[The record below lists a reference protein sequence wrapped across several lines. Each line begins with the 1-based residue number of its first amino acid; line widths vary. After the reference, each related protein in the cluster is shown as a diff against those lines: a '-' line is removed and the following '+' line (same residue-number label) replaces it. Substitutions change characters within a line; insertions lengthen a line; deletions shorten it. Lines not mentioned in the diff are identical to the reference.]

1 MNLRVRGDSVES
13 LKRFALFEFFDFAQ
27 LCADGSLVN
36 IELLPAAFGPFDGE
50 GRGAWFAGEC
60 PIIRF
65 CCRCSAQ
72 YGAIAEFKC
81 SQPDI
86 DIHAD
91 HLPCDLRFSYSL
103 ILTDVRRF

>member
-65 CCRCSAQ
+65 AADAALNTAFS
-72 YGAIAEFKC
+72 GIKC